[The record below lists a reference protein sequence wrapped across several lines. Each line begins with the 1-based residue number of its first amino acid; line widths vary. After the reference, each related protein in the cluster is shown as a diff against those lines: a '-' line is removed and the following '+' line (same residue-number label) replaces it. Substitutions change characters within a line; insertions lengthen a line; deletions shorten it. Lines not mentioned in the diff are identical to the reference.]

1 MDGETKVEDEDEN
14 DLADEE
20 EFDVLASFDKL
31 PTVVKFDVDAESC
44 ITYLTESSAISQGP
58 PSTIASSECSDSS

>member
-31 PTVVKFDVDAESC
+31 PTVVKFDVDSK
-44 ITYLTESSAISQGP
+44 S
-58 PSTIASSECSDSS
+58 